1 MIQTS
6 SVMKKLITILLGAL
20 CAFLHVNAQISITYK
35 TTHIVSEGQ
44 SSVGG
49 SDVSAGPLSV
59 SLLDYKGSRYF
70 VFGVSSTNETDE
82 RYNVIIGD
90 NAASA
95 IKTLEDLSE
104 LCSGQVG
111 ETFEIV
117 SANVSLDDSIKQR
130 FHVIHTLVVTDR
142 SFSVLA
148 ETDEPGKAIVFLPE
162 PNQHYLGIIG
172 VQKKHLD
179 KLLKSAKSE
188 FKDRGIE

>member
-1 MIQTS
+1 
-6 SVMKKLITILLGAL
+6 MKKLITILLGTL
-20 CAFLHVNAQISITYK
+20 CAIMHVNAQISITYK
-35 TTHIVSEGQ
+35 TIHIVSEGQ

-59 SLLDYKGSRYF
+59 SLLDYKGSRFF
-70 VFGVSSTNETDE
+70 VFEVSSTNETDE

-95 IKTLEDLSE
+95 IKALEDFSE

-111 ETFEIV
+111 ETYEIL
-117 SANVSLDDSIKQR
+117 SSNVSVDDSMKHR
-130 FHVIHTLVVTDR
+130 FRLSHTLVVTDR

-162 PNQHYLGIIG
+162 SNQHYLGIIG

-179 KLLKSAKSE
+179 KLLKSVKSE
-188 FKDRGIE
+188 FKNRGIE